1 MLQHSNR
8 WTMVYIGGHWTLVY
22 SKGKAWKSFLAVC
35 SLASELGNHLFSS
48 NLGIFLVLWN
58 FWWKAP
64 ATFSAENSVI
74 TLDFLLCSPCGTPM
88 PLLRWEWSAPGA
100 GWTRRGRYLSA
111 QCWKYK
117 SSAFHGIWKHIHR
130 ASKFGVSYSGMGY
143 RQRGWIK
150 TCYEALWLDTLTHR
164 QTE

>member
-1 MLQHSNR
+1 MLLHSNR

-22 SKGKAWKSFLAVC
+22 SKGKAWKSFFGCLFTCFRTRQSSVQQQP
-35 SLASELGNHLFSS
+35 GNF
-48 NLGIFLVLWN
+48 FLVLWN
-58 FWWKAP
+58 FWWKAH

-117 SSAFHGIWKHIHR
+117 SSAF
-130 ASKFGVSYSGMGY
+130 MGFENTFTELVNLECLILAWDTDKED
-143 RQRGWIK
+143 GW
-150 TCYEALWLDTLTHR
+150 YEALWLIQLHTLTHR
-164 QTE
+164 